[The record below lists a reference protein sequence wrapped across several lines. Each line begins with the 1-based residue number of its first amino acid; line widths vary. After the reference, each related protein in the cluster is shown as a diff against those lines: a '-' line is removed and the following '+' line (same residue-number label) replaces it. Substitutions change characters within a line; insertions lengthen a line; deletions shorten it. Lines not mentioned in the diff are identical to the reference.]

1 VIPDELADCSS
12 SAKLVWRCLHDE
24 GALRM
29 SELVGRLHLSENTV
43 RSALSQLEDA
53 DVVIERPV
61 AHDARLRQYVLVE
74 TLDAEEPPAQRQ
86 LAYTRL

>member
-1 VIPDELADCSS
+1 VIPDSLGDKSS
-12 SAKLVWRCLHDE
+12 SAKLVWKCLHDE

-29 SELVGRLHLSENTV
+29 TELVGRLHLSENTV